1 MGASLSALLWPAGR
15 HGSAK
20 GPAVRKLWPPEQDG
34 SAQAAAVRKLVT
46 KSLVQDAAEEW
57 PSSFLKASHSIK
69 ASHGA
74 NTSGTSDEDAC
85 STVLRL
91 HGLCAPELLRP
102 PRVPSTP
109 DRPFVFLHFSKCAG
123 TSMMSGLDHLRQQPF
138 SLRLPPKLSTAS
150 ACRAHESAKCCWWRH
165 RLLNLSASGE
175 GLRVLTQE
183 PANDENWLEPS
194 PSGSRGGWRH
204 VRAVDPGFD
213 VATDLC
219 DGLGYAT
226 VLRRPVARV
235 HSHMCEIGVDHRAW
249 QQPKAVAGGVKRQL
263 RDNYYVRSLG
273 GAEAWEAPEG
283 GLGQRH
289 LLAAARALSRFD
301 VVMSVEALQQ
311 DARAQM
317 GRVGLPGFA
326 PRHVYSRS
334 RSDNLHRAAK
344 EPWLRARGST
354 DSADSAACEVPPTA
368 FELSR
373 LVAACTWDAILYEFA
388 RTLAARR
395 SISSTVEKTYAT
407 TTN

>member
-1 MGASLSALLWPAGR
+1 M
-15 HGSAK
+15 
-20 GPAVRKLWPPEQDG
+20 
-34 SAQAAAVRKLVT
+34 
-46 KSLVQDAAEEW
+46 
-57 PSSFLKASHSIK
+57 
-69 ASHGA
+69 
-74 NTSGTSDEDAC
+74 
-85 STVLRL
+85 
-91 HGLCAPELLRP
+91 
-102 PRVPSTP
+102 
-109 DRPFVFLHFSKCAG
+109 
-123 TSMMSGLDHLRQQPF
+123 
-138 SLRLPPKLSTAS
+138 
-150 ACRAHESAKCCWWRH
+150 
-165 RLLNLSASGE
+165 
-175 GLRVLTQE
+175 
-183 PANDENWLEPS
+183 
-194 PSGSRGGWRH
+194 
-204 VRAVDPGFD
+204 
-213 VATDLC
+213 
-219 DGLGYAT
+219 
-226 VLRRPVARV
+226 ARV

-283 GLGQRH
+283 GLGERH

-301 VVMSVEALQQ
+301 VVMTVEALQQ

-407 TTN
+407 PTN